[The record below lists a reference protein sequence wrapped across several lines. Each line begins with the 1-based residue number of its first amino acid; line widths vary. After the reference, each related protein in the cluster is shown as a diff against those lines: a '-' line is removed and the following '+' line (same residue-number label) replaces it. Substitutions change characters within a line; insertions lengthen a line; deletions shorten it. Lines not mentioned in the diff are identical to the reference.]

1 MTTLL
6 YSENQYKSQQQRFCS
21 LRWLGLSRIAN
32 TSFFSQHRPLDT
44 LESTALTTPNTLK
57 QVFEAKHLSIAD
69 SILRS
74 RCCPLQRGFTVQYSD
89 AYLRSP
95 HDSRPNSFWHY
106 FIGNKPLTSFAK
118 KCIPNFKGVLNQPL
132 VIRYLRKLYGT
143 RPTRV
148 WFSQDLLGRDS
159 QKTIQAFS
167 SIPIQMEQR
176 CSMQNEDTTTY
187 LKLLLVTY

>member
-1 MTTLL
+1 MLVFRKILRTYLMDDLLQRCPRCNVAGMETWIQSWTFLLHMTTLL

-21 LRWLGLSRIAN
+21 LRWLGFSRIAN

-57 QVFEAKHLSIAD
+57 QVFEAKHFSIAD

-95 HDSRPNSFWHY
+95 HDSRPNS
-106 FIGNKPLTSFAK
+106 L
-118 KCIPNFKGVLNQPL
+118 
-132 VIRYLRKLYGT
+132 
-143 RPTRV
+143 
-148 WFSQDLLGRDS
+148 
-159 QKTIQAFS
+159 
-167 SIPIQMEQR
+167 
-176 CSMQNEDTTTY
+176 
-187 LKLLLVTY
+187 